1 MLFYLITMSLSITAI
16 SSAKINQNSRP
27 SQSTSRIWPLHH
39 IHKIVLA
46 PKLCD
51 VVYAHELVNTTG
63 ELYQSIKELTSQQ
76 QLDVRVLRG

>member
-16 SSAKINQNSRP
+16 SSAKINQNSRT
-27 SQSTSRIWPLHH
+27 SRSTSRIWPLHH
-39 IHKIVLA
+39 IPKIVLA